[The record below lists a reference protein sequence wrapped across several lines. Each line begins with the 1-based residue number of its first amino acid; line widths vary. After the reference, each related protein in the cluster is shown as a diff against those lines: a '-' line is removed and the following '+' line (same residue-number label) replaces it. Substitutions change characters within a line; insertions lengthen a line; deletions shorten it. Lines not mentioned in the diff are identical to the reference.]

1 MMSKVNLLTG
11 TSPPPSLTVSPHRP
25 DFKYNAG
32 ETPMI
37 EPRIELRDGY
47 FLRGLQDDDDGAL
60 AHWLGSGSADVA
72 TYLPF
77 LPRPYGLIEARA
89 WIAHRT
95 RFRELHGRE
104 IHFGI
109 RDPHGSLIGAVS
121 LDDFR
126 IGHAHNAEIGYWL
139 ERSSRQRGLGTAAV
153 AAFVRYAFATLSLER
168 ISATTLSDNEPSAA
182 LLQRVGFR
190 EEGMRRKFIRFGS
203 ESRDV
208 RLFGLLR
215 TA

>member
-1 MMSKVNLLTG
+1 
-11 TSPPPSLTVSPHRP
+11 
-25 DFKYNAG
+25 
-32 ETPMI
+32 MI

-60 AHWLGSGSADVA
+60 AHWLGSSDVA
-72 TYLPF
+72 SFLPF

-95 RFRELHGRE
+95 RFREAHGHE

-109 RDPHGSLIGAVS
+109 RDPHGSLIGSVS

-126 IGHAHNAEIGYWL
+126 IGQTHNAEIGYWL
-139 ERSSRQRGLGTAAV
+139 EPSSRQHGLGTAAV
-153 AAFVRYAFATLSLER
+153 RAFVHYAFTTLALER
-168 ISATTLSDNEPSAA
+168 ISATTLIDNEPSAA
-182 LLQRVGFR
+182 LLQRVGFH
-190 EEGMRRKFIRFGS
+190 EEGVRRKFVRVGPAIC
-203 ESRDV
+203 DV
-208 RLFGLLR
+208 RLFGILR